1 MFRLLKIFILKEM
14 IVIQYYE
21 KVMKALSDYFIM
33 DHWRQL
39 FVQGGCY
46 WFANL
51 LYQGI
56 ADSIIMINRGEEHCA
71 IYFENGL
78 YDVRGRISQKNFKIA
93 GDREIS
99 FMKKNYIP
107 GFDTEKLENY
117 LTMKG
122 LINKDKVCK

>member
-1 MFRLLKIFILKEM
+1 MRA
-14 IVIQYYE
+14 IQYYE
-21 KVMKALSDYFIM
+21 KVLKALSEYFVVDY
-33 DHWRQL
+33 WKQL

-46 WFANL
+46 WIANL
-51 LYQGI
+51 FYQEI
-56 ADSIIMINRGEEHCA
+56 EHSDIMINRVEEHCA

-99 FMKKNYIP
+99 FMKKNYVP

-117 LTMKG
+117 LRMKG
-122 LINKDKVCK
+122 LIDK